1 MSGVPCL
8 LVAMTLSAVFG
19 QDRPRSGAAERV
31 AVENALSELLD
42 AAESAELAVRRAEAA
57 RTRALVRAVDYTET
71 AVAAAI
77 GLEFAHRNLVA
88 EVAVAYRAGER
99 AAAHMVNVA
108 GIARR
113 LAATVDALEAGRV
126 SYRHLA
132 VIADEPGT
140 LPAGA
145 VGAFEAAVLPFA
157 EAHTPAQ
164 TARRARVLRE
174 RLHPESI
181 RVRSARAL
189 EDRGFWVSP
198 LADGMAQ
205 VGAILPAVEAMA
217 IDNRVTRIATALRTG
232 PGERRTLAQLQA
244 DAFADLLLGADAHTA
259 GATGRSAATR
269 RAAGRI
275 RPQVQVTVPLMSMV
289 HLSEDPA
296 ELIGY
301 GPIDSAAALELAAR
315 APLLRRLIT
324 DPFTGAPVATDPN
337 SYRLDTATRHWI
349 RARDR
354 HCRFPGCQRR
364 AEATDIDHTTGW
376 ADGGRSSPGNL
387 ALLCRHHHRLKDTGG
402 WRASQDDRAQL
413 HWTSPAGR
421 TYTTRP
427 EHPDQDDTAAR
438 LWQTQAH
445 RAYDP
450 EPADVTD

>member
-1 MSGVPCL
+1 
-8 LVAMTLSAVFG
+8 MTLSAEFG
-19 QDRPRSGAAERV
+19 QGRPRPGAAARV

-42 AAESAELAVRRAEAA
+42 AAESAEAAVRRAEAG

-71 AVAAAI
+71 AVAPVA
-77 GLEFAHRNLVA
+77 GWEFAHRNLVA
-88 EVAVAYRAGER
+88 EVAVAYRVGER
-99 AAAHMVNVA
+99 SAAHMVNVA

-113 LAATVDALEAGRV
+113 LAATVGALEAGRV
-126 SYRHLA
+126 SYRHLM
-132 VIADEPGT
+132 VIADEAGT

-205 VGAILPAVEAMA
+205 VGAILPAVQAMA

-232 PGERRTLAQLQA
+232 PGEQRTLAQLQA

-259 GATGRSAATR
+259 GAHAAGRAGATR

-275 RPQVQVTVPLMSMV
+275 RPHVQVTVPLMSVV

-296 ELIGY
+296 ELVGY
-301 GPIDSAAALELAAR
+301 GPIDSATALELAAQ
-315 APLLRRLIT
+315 APFLRRLIT
-324 DPFTGAPVATDPN
+324 DPFTGVPVATDPRK
-337 SYRLDTATRHWI
+337 YRLSTQQRHWI
-349 RARDR
+349 RTRDQ

-402 WRASQDDRAQL
+402 WQVSQDDRAHL
-413 HWTSPAGR
+413 HWISPAGR
-421 TYTTRP
+421 TYTTHP
-427 EHPDQDDTAAR
+427 DHPDQDDTAAR
-438 LWQTQAH
+438 LWET
-445 RAYDP
+445 RALRTANP
-450 EPADVTD
+450 EPADMTD